1 MSDELRAAA
10 NEIIT
15 AWESRPRE
23 YEPTTKFIAAKWL
36 AEAYIAEHPADDDY
50 QVEFGTAY
58 EHGDVRIDCCACS
71 VAQSCLIIYDT
82 RRGGSY
88 LFRIWTQPAMPTR
101 RDVRRLLAAL
111 GIEVTK

>member
-36 AEAYIAEHPADDDY
+36 ADAFDREIYRYEAILSK
-50 QVEFGTAY
+50 
-58 EHGDVRIDCCACS
+58 I
-71 VAQSCLIIYDT
+71 
-82 RRGGSY
+82 
-88 LFRIWTQPAMPTR
+88 
-101 RDVRRLLAAL
+101 RDVITRQKAKVENRLLRAENESRPIPRNTLLKEADTIERVLAA
-111 GIEVTK
+111 VRKAMT